1 MSSISNSDEWQT
13 VGRSSG
19 GRRWEPSAPA
29 ASRPMFGRRREE
41 GQAAPAAFGGGNSER
56 AEQARQAAE
65 ARRQFK
71 EAESRTQR
79 KAEETAAAKE
89 AEATNFTSE
98 VSYPSLG
105 STAAATGPKP
115 VLNFKQAVKDM
126 IAREAEAEVAA
137 AAAAEAATY
146 AELTSVSQPR
156 KAQTLSRQ
164 RILDELEDDYD
175 GPEEDESDGEVNAD
189 IGSGRR
195 RGDKGIW

>member
-1 MSSISNSDEWQT
+1 
-13 VGRSSG
+13 
-19 GRRWEPSAPA
+19 
-29 ASRPMFGRRREE
+29 MFGRRREE
-41 GQAAPAAFGGGNSER
+41 QQQGQAAPAAFGGGNSER
-56 AEQARQAAE
+56 AEQARQASE

-71 EAESRTQR
+71 EAEARTQR

-89 AEATNFTSE
+89 AEAANFTSE

-105 STAAATGPKP
+105 SATGAAGPKP

-156 KAQTLSRQ
+156 RPQTLSRQ

-175 GPEEDESDGEVNAD
+175 GPEEDEMDEDSGEVNAD